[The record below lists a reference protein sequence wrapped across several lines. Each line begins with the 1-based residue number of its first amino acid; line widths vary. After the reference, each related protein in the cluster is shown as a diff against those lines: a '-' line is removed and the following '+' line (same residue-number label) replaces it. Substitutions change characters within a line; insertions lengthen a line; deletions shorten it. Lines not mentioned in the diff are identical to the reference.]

1 MAERLHYLISL
12 STLTIPGFC
21 ENDSILSGETK
32 DQPLFPG
39 RVAPLP
45 RRHEA
50 PQHAGG
56 ARPGPPRVPPP
67 RRDQPVRAPLGRA
80 GQRRAL
86 SSAGRQHRPSR
97 YPLGPPRA
105 PIAPTPPAQPRLR
118 PPPPRGVPGAGRR
131 PRRLRG
137 SQQTPLPVPANG
149 RAPLPEGERRP
160 RRLTGREEERRTT
173 NPGVQAGTARPSPA
187 PREARPRAGSAR
199 PWVGL
204 ALPPSGLEAA
214 AGRRSCLERAQRIT

>member
-67 RRDQPVRAPLGRA
+67 RA
-80 GQRRAL
+80 GTNL
-86 SSAGRQHRPSR
+86 SGPRWAGRVSGGRSARRGGSTAPHGIRSGPLRRPSPPPRRPSR
-97 YPLGPPRA
+97 GFGLRHRGEFPGLGAAPAASEEVNKRRCRSPP
-105 PIAPTPPAQPRLR
+105 
-118 PPPPRGVPGAGRR
+118 
-131 PRRLRG
+131 
-137 SQQTPLPVPANG
+137 
-149 RAPLPEGERRP
+149 
-160 RRLTGREEERRTT
+160 TG
-173 NPGVQAGTARPSPA
+173 
-187 PREARPRAGSAR
+187 
-199 PWVGL
+199 
-204 ALPPSGLEAA
+204 
-214 AGRRSCLERAQRIT
+214 GRRSRKERGGPAA